1 MHRDFS
7 GKALGDYPR
16 PSVAVD
22 TAVLT
27 VAPDR
32 TLDVLLVRR
41 DGSHHGQ
48 EWALPGTFLHAGETL
63 ADAVLRSLEQKA
75 GLRGTTPRQL
85 RVFDDPNRDTRG
97 WVLSVAHVVVLPWET
112 VSPVV
117 EDRPDGVSL
126 RPVTE
131 ASGLPFDH
139 DAMVRLAVTELQA
152 AHRERPD
159 PEGLLPEPF
168 TLRQL
173 RKLHETVLGER
184 LVPDTFRRHVL
195 PQLRD
200 TGRTTEGTVGRPATL
215 YAREHGRP
223 GG

>member
-1 MHRDFS
+1 
-7 GKALGDYPR
+7 
-16 PSVAVD
+16 
-22 TAVLT
+22 
-27 VAPDR
+27 
-32 TLDVLLVRR
+32 VRR
-41 DGSHHGQ
+41 DGTPHGQ
-48 EWALPGTFLHAGETL
+48 EWALPGTFLHEEETL
-63 ADAVLRSLEQKA
+63 ADAVLRSREQKA

-85 RVFDDPNRDTRG
+85 RVFDDPNRDDRG

-112 VSPVV
+112 VSSVV
-117 EDRPDGVSL
+117 GARPDGVSL

-131 ASGLPFDH
+131 ASGLPIDH

-173 RKLHETVLGER
+173 RKLHETVLDER

-195 PQLRD
+195 P
-200 TGRTTEGTVGRPATL
+200 
-215 YAREHGRP
+215 
-223 GG
+223 

>member
-1 MHRDFS
+1 MHRDSS
-7 GKALGDYPR
+7 GRRLGDYPR

-27 VAPDR
+27 VAPER

-41 DGSHHGQ
+41 DGSHRGQ
-48 EWALPGTFLHAGETL
+48 EWALPGTFLHEEETL

-85 RVFDDPNRDTRG
+85 HVFDDPNRDTRG

-117 EDRPDGVSL
+117 EARPDGISL

-131 ASGLPFDH
+131 ARGLPFDH
-139 DAMVRLAVTELQA
+139 DAIVEMAVEAVRAG
-152 AHRERPD
+152 HREHPD
-159 PEGLLPEPF
+159 PEGLLREPF
-168 TLRQL
+168 TLREL
-173 RKLHETVLGER
+173 RHLHETVAGTRLG
-184 LVPDTFRRHVL
+184 PDSFRRRML
-195 PQLRD
+195 PRLEE
-200 TGRTTEGTVGRPATL
+200 TGRTAEGVVGRPAALFTRRL
-215 YAREHGRP
+215 PR
-223 GG
+223 